1 MRLFVLCSS
10 QVNVGLGRR
19 GELGL
24 CHILVTPSR
33 LRVWLPQASIS
44 PLRLVSPPKNFPL
57 RTDAPLVSPPSSF
70 GRLLHNFRDMVLIS
84 NLHLHLVS
92 VFFVLFC
99 LEHLCGAEIRKGK
112 SDQNGNRK
120 SDPAK
125 QDAKS
130 TTYYV
135 VEIWLKVSVISL
147 LLCAIST

>member
-84 NLHLHLVS
+84 KLHLHLVS
-92 VFFVLFC
+92 VFLFC
-99 LEHLCGAEIRKGK
+99 FVWNICVGRRSERENRIKTAIENRIRQSKTR
-112 SDQNGNRK
+112 NLLR
-120 SDPAK
+120 
-125 QDAKS
+125 
-130 TTYYV
+130 TT
-135 VEIWLKVSVISL
+135 WWKFGSR
-147 LLCAIST
+147 